1 MLLCLKHP
9 GINPPFL
16 LAYILKILLLCLRLM
31 FFLFCSRSPCPKSAR
46 CKLFIGPPKSKGTEL
61 PASVSNVTAQA
72 GKVVAVTQ
80 TEEIAAAGNV
90 VQPTP
95 MPNVHAY
102 V

>member
-1 MLLCLKHP
+1 M
-9 GINPPFL
+9 
-16 LAYILKILLLCLRLM
+16 
-31 FFLFCSRSPCPKSAR
+31 
-46 CKLFIGPPKSKGTEL
+46 LFIGPPKSKGTEL

-95 MPNVHAY
+95 MPTVSACT
-102 V
+102 